1 MGQANSVSFAKKMNR
16 NLVSIA
22 QLVALFQGYY
32 CKTQSLNSKFFNS
45 PHLKCVNLVTK
56 LLNKKERNE
65 PHDLLNP
72 LT

>member
-1 MGQANSVSFAKKMNR
+1 MGQAYSVSFARKMNR

-22 QLVALFQGYY
+22 QLVAIFQGYY
-32 CKTQSLNSKFFNS
+32 CKTHSLNSKFFNS
-45 PHLKCVNLVTK
+45 PYLKCVNLLTK